1 MLIELQQKRKVMT
14 KRLRW
19 YKEEL
24 ERVQGWIETEE
35 YAIKA
40 IDAEIANAKKVDQ
53 LEQYD
58 EDKLMEAREVVEDER
73 HMRTNNGEGM

>member
-1 MLIELQQKRKVMT
+1 MLIELQQKREGMA

-24 ERVQGWIETEE
+24 ERVQGWIDTEE

-53 LEQYD
+53 IVLSRTSPLAVIAAKAMANSSNKLEG
-58 EDKLMEAREVVEDER
+58 
-73 HMRTNNGEGM
+73 TNE

>member
-1 MLIELQQKRKVMT
+1 MLIELQQKREGMA

-24 ERVQGWIETEE
+24 ERVQSWIETEE